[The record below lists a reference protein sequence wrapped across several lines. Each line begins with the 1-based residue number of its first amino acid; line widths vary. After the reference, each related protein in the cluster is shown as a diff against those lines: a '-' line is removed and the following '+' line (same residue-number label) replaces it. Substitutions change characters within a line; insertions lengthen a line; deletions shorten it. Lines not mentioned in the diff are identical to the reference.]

1 MVPPVC
7 EICCPDHFKRSVS
20 TLTITLTPLGVSS
33 TIHADVN
40 SDNSELQITRLV
52 NHVSFVDCPG
62 HEMLMTTML
71 NGTAVMDCAMMVIA
85 ANEKIPQLQTQEH
98 LIAAEMMGLTN
109 ILLIQNKIDLG
120 KSF

>member
-1 MVPPVC
+1 
-7 EICCPDHFKRSVS
+7 
-20 TLTITLTPLGVSS
+20 
-33 TIHADVN
+33 
-40 SDNSELQITRLV
+40 
-52 NHVSFVDCPG
+52 
-62 HEMLMTTML
+62 MLMTTML